1 MITPII
7 LTAVFVLVLVCTLA
21 AFKDVEF
28 FSDVRMV
35 LAPTV
40 AALCVFSLGFGS
52 ESSGSSPLVETILLP
67 YAALAYSLIFLA
79 LLWLLSRIP
88 WVSMYLDN
96 REIRKSPKEIETHK
110 KLKKRDKRKIS
121 K

>member
-7 LTAVFVLVLVCTLA
+7 LTAVFVLVLVCTLV
-21 AFKDVEF
+21 AFKDIEL
-28 FSDVRMV
+28 FSDVKMI

-40 AALCVFSLGFGS
+40 AALCVFSLGFGN
-52 ESSGSSPLVETILLP
+52 ESSESSPLVETILLP
-67 YAALAYSLIFLA
+67 YAALAYSLLFLA

-88 WVSMYLDN
+88 WVSRYFDN
-96 REIRKSPKEIETHK
+96 REIRKSPKEIETHNKSK
-110 KLKKRDKRKIS
+110 KQDVRKIS